1 MGMNVY
7 DTAVNTYNYDYL
19 RSAVDGHEL
28 IKFPVKLKA
37 SSTFTKGM
45 IIAESNATP
54 GLFAEQ
60 GTASHSIAKAILPI
74 DCVTD
79 ASGYITAGS
88 QPANRAIQT
97 LTIEAIFG
105 GFVRCEDVVAL
116 DATLA
121 TELGKLVRGTV
132 TNGVLHIGDGAA
144 VYVAP

>member
-1 MGMNVY
+1 MSANVY
-7 DTAVNTYNYDYL
+7 DVPVNTYDYDYI

-28 IKFPVKLKA
+28 VKFPVKLKA
-37 SSTFTKGM
+37 SSTYEKGM
-45 IIAESNATP
+45 ILAESNATP

-74 DCVTD
+74 ACTTD
-79 ASGYITAGS
+79 SNGLITRGS
-88 QPANRAIQT
+88 QPANRAVPT
-97 LTIEAIFG
+97 LSIEAIFG
-105 GFVRCEDVVAL
+105 GYVKCEDVVDL

-132 TNGVLHIGDGAA
+132 TNGILHVGDGAA